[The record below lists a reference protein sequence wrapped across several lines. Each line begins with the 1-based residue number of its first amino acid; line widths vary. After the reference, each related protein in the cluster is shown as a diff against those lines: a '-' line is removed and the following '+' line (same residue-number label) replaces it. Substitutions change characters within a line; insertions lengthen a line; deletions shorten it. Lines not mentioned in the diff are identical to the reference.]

1 MNTPIELSEFS
12 DLLSARYLNNVRD
25 FFVAVDVVPS
35 VSVDGNFWRAS
46 DELIA
51 QERTNTIINFV

>member
-35 VSVDGNFWRAS
+35 VSVDGNF
-46 DELIA
+46 
-51 QERTNTIINFV
+51 